1 MSKKER
7 KKIYRKNRKYL
18 NFTVCFLFF
27 LGFIFILNIYTK
39 DKDFSE
45 SENRFL
51 SQRPKFSVD
60 NLIEGRFTS
69 KFEDYLA
76 DQFIGR
82 DFFIKIK
89 TTTDRLLGKR
99 ESNEVFLGKDKHLIE
114 NFTKP
119 DKKYV
124 EENLKAINSF
134 SYRYYDKNQYMIIAP
149 TAVSILNDK
158 LPLFAPTLD
167 QNQYLKEYQSKLNS
181 KINFV
186 NTYETL
192 SSHKDEYIYYKTDHH
207 WTSLGAKYAYEEL
220 AKAMKL
226 QERND
231 YYTTQLVSNSFVGS
245 LSSKSGYNL
254 KTSDK
259 VNIYLPKDNTEKIV
273 VNYVEEQEKT
283 ASLYNSDALNKKDNY
298 EVFLKGNHPLVKI
311 KTNTDNDKTLLI
323 FKDSYANS
331 FVPFLIKDFKNIIM
345 VDSRYYYDDIDK
357 LIKNENVSDILYLYN
372 ANTFFS
378 DTSLSLVLNNE

>member
-7 KKIYRKNRKYL
+7 KKTYRKNRKYQ

-27 LGFIFILNIYTK
+27 LGFIFISNIYSK

-51 SQRPKFSVD
+51 SQKPKFSVD

-149 TAVSILNDK
+149 TAVSILKDK

-167 QNQYLKEYQSKLNS
+167 Q
-181 KINFV
+181 
-186 NTYETL
+186 
-192 SSHKDEYIYYKTDHH
+192 
-207 WTSLGAKYAYEEL
+207 
-220 AKAMKL
+220 
-226 QERND
+226 
-231 YYTTQLVSNSFVGS
+231 
-245 LSSKSGYNL
+245 
-254 KTSDK
+254 
-259 VNIYLPKDNTEKIV
+259 
-273 VNYVEEQEKT
+273 
-283 ASLYNSDALNKKDNY
+283 
-298 EVFLKGNHPLVKI
+298 
-311 KTNTDNDKTLLI
+311 
-323 FKDSYANS
+323 
-331 FVPFLIKDFKNIIM
+331 
-345 VDSRYYYDDIDK
+345 
-357 LIKNENVSDILYLYN
+357 
-372 ANTFFS
+372 
-378 DTSLSLVLNNE
+378 